1 MYLIISVTCGIYRAK
16 LKLSCQVVTL
26 KFSQTLADEG
36 ILGYHCQPCKKPVSL
51 LLKYLQMNTDNERKD
66 SRLTE
71 SPEAADFYG

>member
-1 MYLIISVTCGIYRAK
+1 MYLIISVLSGVYRAK
-16 LKLSCQVVTL
+16 LKISCQILTL
-26 KFSQTLADEG
+26 EFSHTLADKG
-36 ILGYHCQPCKKPVSL
+36 VLGYYCQPCKKPVSL